1 MTLTLCGFALSNY
14 VNKVKLVLLEKG
26 LPFNEERV
34 APGHKP
40 DDLLAA
46 SPLGKVPFLRTE
58 HGTLCE
64 SSAIVEYLEALAP
77 TPALLPAD
85 PWAAA
90 KVRELAVFIDLHL
103 ELVARELYPQAFF
116 GGTISDSQKA
126 RVRKL
131 LDKNIAGFKRLAT
144 FSPYVAGAE
153 LHDRRLRGLC
163 HAAAGGAVEQ
173 DHLRRRPACRPRRRL
188 EGLWQADCA
197 AAVGTARR
205 CRPQGRSGALVR
217 SGQGKTV
224 ASARGRRARGA
235 SAGNGSLR

>member
-1 MTLTLCGFALSNY
+1 MSLTLCGFSLSNY

-26 LPFNEERV
+26 LPFEQERFD
-34 APGHKP
+34 PSQKS
-40 DDLLAA
+40 DQLLAA

-116 GGTISDSQKA
+116 GGTISESQQA

-131 LDKNIAGFKRLAT
+131 LDKNIVGFKRLAV
-144 FSPYVAGAE
+144 FAPYVAGTTFS
-153 LHDRRLRGLC
+153 
-163 HAAAGGAVEQ
+163 V
-173 DHLRRRPACRPRRRL
+173 
-188 EGLWQADCA
+188 ADCA
-197 AAVGTARR
+197 AYVTLPLVALSSKIVYGEDLLAAHGVDWKGYGKLIGQ
-205 CRPQGRSGALVR
+205 RPSAQRVDADRKADQERSIAAA
-217 SGQGKTV
+217 K
-224 ASARGRRARGA
+224 ASASSG
-235 SAGNGSLR
+235 